1 MDQRIRIG
9 VPTHICSCFLSKY
22 IESFNKVYPNIK
34 FELMDLSTSAMVN
47 MLESKKLDLI
57 IDSLPIKSDK
67 FNLEIYNLKNL
78 DTCFL
83 GSSKLI
89 KSSKLKLKDISK
101 LPFIIPNDNASITK
115 LLKNYLSEYKLKI
128 NSKINIWTTEMMK
141 DFVIKEMGIG
151 FFIKDTVLDLID
163 KKEYICLDFNNSLPK
178 INVCIAYIS
187 EFQTPLTKLFIN
199 YLKNK

>member
-1 MDQRIRIG
+1 
-9 VPTHICSCFLSKY
+9 
-22 IESFNKVYPNIK
+22 
-34 FELMDLSTSAMVN
+34 
-47 MLESKKLDLI
+47 
-57 IDSLPIKSDK
+57 
-67 FNLEIYNLKNL
+67 
-78 DTCFL
+78 
-83 GSSKLI
+83 
-89 KSSKLKLKDISK
+89 
-101 LPFIIPNDNASITK
+101 
-115 LLKNYLSEYKLKI
+115 
-128 NSKINIWTTEMMK
+128 MMK